1 MTFSTISSKQMQ
13 CIQCNRPFLE
23 EDRVASISGSIM
35 GDEHTDAY
43 FLCPVCGV
51 YTVGSCWDNFTGVES
66 ESFSGPESKQEVD
79 ARVELIKQC
88 SEPWDKKCRCEAH
101 RRYFND
107 TLD

>member
-1 MTFSTISSKQMQ
+1 MQ
-13 CIQCNRPFLE
+13 CIQCKRLFLNE
-23 EDRVASISGSIM
+23 EQIASISGSIM

-51 YTVGSCWDNFTGVES
+51 YTVASWWDDFTGVES
-66 ESFSGPESKQEVD
+66 ETVSGPKSRQEGD
-79 ARVELIKQC
+79 ARVELIRQC

-101 RRYFND
+101 RKYFND

>member
-1 MTFSTISSKQMQ
+1 MH
-13 CIQCNRPFLE
+13 CIQCNRPFRDE
-23 EDRVASISGSIM
+23 ERVASISGSIM

-43 FLCPVCGV
+43 FLCPLCEK
-51 YTVGSCWDNFTGVES
+51 YTVITWWDNFTGVES
-66 ESFSGPESKQEVD
+66 ESRSGPKSREEGDRAV
-79 ARVELIKQC
+79 ALMRQC

>member
-1 MTFSTISSKQMQ
+1 MQ
-13 CIQCNRPFLE
+13 CIQCDRPFLD
-23 EDRVASISGSIM
+23 EDRAASISGSIM

-51 YTVGSCWDNFTGVES
+51 YTVVSWRDNFTGVES
-66 ESFSGPESKQEVD
+66 ESLSGPESRQEGNESVK
-79 ARVELIKQC
+79 LIDQC
-88 SEPWDKKCRCEAH
+88 PVPWDKKCRCEAH